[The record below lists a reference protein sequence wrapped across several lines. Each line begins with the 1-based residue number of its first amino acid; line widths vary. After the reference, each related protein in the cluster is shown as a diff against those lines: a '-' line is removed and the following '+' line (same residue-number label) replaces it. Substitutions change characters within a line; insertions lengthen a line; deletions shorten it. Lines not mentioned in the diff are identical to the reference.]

1 MKRYIQYIGILLVAL
16 MVTRNVWG
24 QTEVPE
30 NWAGGDL
37 SGSFKLKGNTY
48 LKSPIKVLAGKTLTI
63 DLNGMVLSGTEGTRG
78 TSEEKSYMI
87 RVERNGI
94 LIINDS
100 NPNVGHAG
108 YIDDKGL
115 FRWSGNGPFSVF
127 GGIIYNPYKDDVT
140 NSKGISVAGTCTING
155 AKIMGCYAN
164 QIGAAVTVTSS
175 GKFTMEQGEVRYNY
189 AKGDTDGKRG
199 GVIYAE
205 PCHDNQGGIINIANS
220 TISNNQSEGNG
231 GAICGFQVTL
241 DHCIIEYNSTTKN
254 GGAIYVRNDGASSQ
268 TGFLDITN
276 CTIGHN
282 RAGGSGGGIYVNTEF
297 KINTT
302 KPTEA
307 DIEKSIIEFNEAN
320 STGGGIYNQGPTTID
335 KTQIRYNYARI
346 NGGGIESKNANT
358 TISNSK
364 ILGNRAMETET
375 GSVNHGRGGG
385 FNFLGDDTDPETSA
399 VIKYILDN
407 TEVTENACMYYGGG
421 GQVRE
426 GAKLILK
433 GGSKINN
440 NTCILK
446 GAGGLHISDAAA
458 FDLLDGEISKNTSLG
473 GVGGG
478 IHSSY
483 KCSINL
489 EGGKISDN
497 VVFGRGGGVHIN
509 TGGELILNG
518 TDITGNKAYDGYN
531 LVKSEVYQGD
541 DGIYTWTKPE
551 YSSKEDTY
559 PGYGG
564 GILINSGTC
573 TMKTG
578 DLSGNYAETF
588 GGGIGLVML
597 ENSTSWADYIRVVN
611 FTLEGGTVSNNT
623 TDGNG
628 GAVYLMKNTISEK
641 DKEFKDKFD
650 EEILTGI
657 PTITLKGGIIT
668 ENKAKSNGGATYQD
682 VKTNF
687 YIETGTKTV
696 EITNNEAGYQN
707 SPGSGGAAYIA
718 GGNVHIK
725 DGNTVLSNNKA
736 LNGDGGGI
744 YCEGNFTV
752 ENAASVQVYNN
763 EAKNGGGVCVKNG
776 AVSLPQG
783 ESCKINNN
791 KATELG
797 GGLYVHNNGGTKK
810 DVTCSGGLFTSNT
823 AKYGGG
829 ACVDGSIDLTIASS
843 FEGNSA
849 YNGGAIYMMNRV
861 NMEFGK
867 GIIRSNMA
875 TNIENASNNSIS
887 TAKGATYIDGLVK
900 CNGAPIY
907 GVGGGIFMDN
917 NTTLEFTDIT
927 NFGLYNNMA
936 DCAADDIFVNG
947 NGNAKV
953 ILPDTED
960 PVNRM
965 DLTGFKVPGG
975 LYWVEDFPNEDR
987 SFTGDAK
994 LKKKRYTEALNI
1006 NTWEFE
1012 TFDKGSLSDYACI
1025 TLGYELVHVELVKNG
1040 LQEGDDVTFTL
1051 YYLENGT
1058 DELKPYRKVI
1068 LTGVTGNKDV
1078 IKKIALPSAK
1088 WKFEESGWGWKYDS
1102 PTYHSSADFS
1112 ESSKLN
1118 SSSIEISRNKNNKIY
1133 IKNRLKSGSNN
1144 IKGAEHYVRNLMK
1157 PGVAQ

>member
-24 QTEVPE
+24 QTEVPKE
-30 NWAGGDL
+30 WDGGNL
-37 SGSFKLKGNTY
+37 SGSFKLKDNTY
-48 LKSPIKVLAGKTLTI
+48 LKNPIIVSAGKTLTI
-63 DLNGMVLSGTEGTRG
+63 DLNGMVLSG
-78 TSEEKSYMI
+78 
-87 RVERNGI
+87 NGNEYVI
-94 LIINDS
+94 IVKENGELIINDS

-115 FRWSGNGPFSVF
+115 FRWPKGNGEPQLSVY

-140 NSKGISVAGTCTING
+140 NRKGIKVEGTCTINR

-164 QIGAAVTVTSS
+164 EIGAAVTITSS
-175 GKFTMEQGEVRYNY
+175 GTFIMKEGEVSYNY
-189 AKGDTDGKRG
+189 AKGDTNRG
-199 GVIYAE
+199 GVIYGE
-205 PCHDNQGGIINIANS
+205 PSNNGNQGGIIQIANA
-220 TISNNQSEGNG
+220 TISNNQSESNG
-231 GAICGFQVTL
+231 GAICGFKVTL
-241 DHCIIEYNSTTKN
+241 NQCIIKNNSTTKS
-254 GGAIYVRNDGASSQ
+254 GGAIYVRNGGSSSL
-268 TGFLDITN
+268 GSLVITN
-276 CTIGHN
+276 CTIEHN
-282 RAGGSGGGIYVNTEF
+282 RAGIS
-297 KINTT
+297 
-302 KPTEA
+302 
-307 DIEKSIIEFNEAN
+307 
-320 STGGGIYNQGPTTID
+320 GGGIYNQVPTTID
-335 KTQIRYNYARI
+335 KTQIRYNYARV

-375 GSVNHGRGGG
+375 GAVNHGRGGG
-385 FNFLGDDTDPETSA
+385 FNFLGDDTDPDTQA
-399 VIKYILDN
+399 VIEYILDN

-426 GAKLILK
+426 GAKLILQ

-458 FDLLDGEISKNTSLG
+458 FYLLNGEISKNTSLG

-483 KCSINL
+483 KCSVNL
-489 EGGKISDN
+489 KGGKISDN
-497 VVFGRGGGVHIN
+497 IVYGRGGGVHIN
-509 TGGELILNG
+509 TGGDLILNG

-531 LVKSEVYQGD
+531 LVKSEVYQGA
-541 DGIYTWTKPE
+541 DGKYTWSDPE
-551 YSSKEDTY
+551 YSSIDDTY

-573 TMKTG
+573 TMKQG
-578 DLSGNYAETF
+578 ELSGNHADTF

-597 ENSTSWADYIRVVN
+597 ENGTSWADYIRVVN
-611 FTLEGGTVSNNT
+611 FTLVDGTVSNNT
-623 TDGNG
+623 TNGNG
-628 GAVYLMKNTISEK
+628 GAVYLMRNTISEK
-641 DKEFKDKFD
+641 DDAFKAYFSD
-650 EEILTGI
+650 EILTGI
-657 PTITLKGGIIT
+657 PTITLKGGTIT
-668 ENKAKSNGGATYQD
+668 GNKAKSNGGATYQD
-682 VKTNF
+682 VNTNF
-687 YIETGTKTV
+687 YIETGAKTV
-696 EITNNEAGYQN
+696 DIKNNEAGYQG
-707 SPGSGGAAYIA
+707 SSGSGGAAYIA
-718 GGNVHIK
+718 GGNVNII

-736 LNGDGGGI
+736 PKGDGGGI

-752 ENAASVQVYNN
+752 ENVASVQVYNN

-849 YNGGAIYMMNRV
+849 YNGGAIYMMNGV

-875 TNIENASNNSIS
+875 TNIENASNNSIF
-887 TAKGATYIDGLVK
+887 TAKGATYMDGLVK

-975 LYWVEDFPNEDR
+975 LYWVEDFPNEDS

-1058 DELKPYRKVI
+1058 NELKPYRKVI

-1102 PTYHSSADFS
+1102 PTYHSSSDFS
-1112 ESSKLN
+1112 EGSKLN